1 MEKLKNGELGSI
13 ILATS
18 STVGNDKQISSS
30 VDVLNEFEKIAAE
43 QSRSK
48 IPVIIGRDVIHGH
61 RTVMP
66 APLALAA
73 TLNTELAEKAYNCIA
88 EEAAVDGIQWS
99 FSPMLDISR
108 DPRWGRCVESPGED
122 PYLGAQMAS
131 AVVKGFQKCGIAAC
145 AKHYIGYSA
154 TEGGRDYG
162 KSEISDYT
170 LRNTYLP
177 PFKAAIDAG
186 VATVMTSFSE
196 ISGSPVTSSKYLLT
210 ELLKNELGF
219 DGFTVSD
226 WGAVGYLTEQGV
238 AKTKTDAAELAINSG
253 LDMDMASKCF
263 LENLE
268 TLVNDGKV
276 PIDLIDRAAERIIY
290 IKLLFGLFDNPYT
303 TQKYNDDFCE
313 HLNVSKQCSDE
324 AIVLLKNKNNI
335 LPVSKCTKLIVTE
348 PMLYEKGTH
357 FGTWTLDGDESLVP
371 SIADILKEKSQNI
384 GYPTGPYLWEDC
396 LGRGGVEN
404 FDAVAVFLGESRR
417 MSGED
422 NSMSHAEI
430 PNEQK
435 EYVKRLHRIGKPL
448 IGVLSFARPVALG
461 DVEHYFDA
469 IVYTWHSGTC
479 AAESIADFLYGDV
492 NPSGCLPM
500 TFPRSTGQIPIY
512 YNYPNGRTGMYYYD
526 ENIHKYRDE
535 KSTPLYPFGY
545 GLSYTEFEYSNIE
558 CNRSEMTYD
567 ELKSGNK
574 FIISITVRSTG
585 SFDGMKTTQ
594 CYIHDRVASMTR
606 PIRELKGFSKDFLPS
621 GKSKKIV
628 FEIGFNELAFYDGKG
643 IFDVERGEFQVFVG
657 ANCLATT
664 NVNVRVV

>member
-73 TLNTELAEKAYNCIA
+73 TFNTELAEKAYNCIA

-108 DPRWGRCVESPGED
+108 DPRWGRCVESLGED

-186 VATVMTSFSE
+186 
-196 ISGSPVTSSKYLLT
+196 
-210 ELLKNELGF
+210 
-219 DGFTVSD
+219 
-226 WGAVGYLTEQGV
+226 
-238 AKTKTDAAELAINSG
+238 

-276 PIDLIDRAAERIIY
+276 SIDLIDRAAERIIY

-303 TQKYNDDFCE
+303 T
-313 HLNVSKQCSDE
+313 
-324 AIVLLKNKNNI
+324 KNTMMI
-335 LPVSKCTKLIVTE
+335 
-348 PMLYEKGTH
+348 
-357 FGTWTLDGDESLVP
+357 
-371 SIADILKEKSQNI
+371 
-384 GYPTGPYLWEDC
+384 
-396 LGRGGVEN
+396 
-404 FDAVAVFLGESRR
+404 
-417 MSGED
+417 
-422 NSMSHAEI
+422 
-430 PNEQK
+430 
-435 EYVKRLHRIGKPL
+435 
-448 IGVLSFARPVALG
+448 FA
-461 DVEHYFDA
+461 
-469 IVYTWHSGTC
+469 
-479 AAESIADFLYGDV
+479 
-492 NPSGCLPM
+492 
-500 TFPRSTGQIPIY
+500 ST
-512 YNYPNGRTGMYYYD
+512 
-526 ENIHKYRDE
+526 
-535 KSTPLYPFGY
+535 
-545 GLSYTEFEYSNIE
+545 
-558 CNRSEMTYD
+558 
-567 ELKSGNK
+567 
-574 FIISITVRSTG
+574 
-585 SFDGMKTTQ
+585 
-594 CYIHDRVASMTR
+594 
-606 PIRELKGFSKDFLPS
+606 
-621 GKSKKIV
+621 
-628 FEIGFNELAFYDGKG
+628 
-643 IFDVERGEFQVFVG
+643 
-657 ANCLATT
+657 
-664 NVNVRVV
+664 